1 MMGQLICPATAKPHL
16 QHPSKGDEGTS
27 CQRVAKLA
35 TPTLLVLLTA
45 EEGRYDRSEILCTKT
60 LYNDVDLGLLH
71 IKNIDLPQKL
81 SRNTKIHKPRVL
93 RSGAC
98 TIAEVLAET

>member
-1 MMGQLICPATAKPHL
+1 MASPGGKPRGSSREL
-16 QHPSKGDEGTS
+16 TPFNIPLSS
-27 CQRVAKLA
+27 IRQRVAKLA